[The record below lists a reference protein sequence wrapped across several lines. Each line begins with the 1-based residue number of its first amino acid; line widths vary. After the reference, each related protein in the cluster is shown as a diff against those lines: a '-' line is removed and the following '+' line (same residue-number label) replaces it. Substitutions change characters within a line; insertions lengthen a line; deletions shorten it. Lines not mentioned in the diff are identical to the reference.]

1 MVLHVICFHQDID
14 NFFGYPLVVALV
26 FSWWGMIGAGVYLIW
41 ARIYLRFRGELQSA
55 SSLIRAI
62 KLQLIEVTSINNVSM
77 KNSVDVLCILRSIV
91 VQGRPTKAP
100 RTVELVWSPPSC
112 SWVKVY
118 INGATRGYWLG
129 WYFWR
134 SQRTCSWLFCE
145 FA

>member
-1 MVLHVICFHQDID
+1 
-14 NFFGYPLVVALV
+14 
-26 FSWWGMIGAGVYLIW
+26 MIGAGVYLIW

-62 KLQLIEVTSINNVSM
+62 KLQLIEVTSLNNVSM
-77 KNSVDVLCILRSIV
+77 KNSVDDVLCMLRSIGVHMV
-91 VQGRPTKAP
+91 VLLRLLA
-100 RTVELVWSPPSC
+100 VELLWSPPSS

-118 INGATRGYWLG
+118 INGATRGSWLG